1 MNTPAFPE
9 KKYTGSCYIALV
21 GGELEYSDARDSI
34 ELLQAR
40 VGDEKRGIRGT
51 KGYEVRQSHFEYW
64 LTQTD
69 HQFMFL
75 MDTDQRFAPNCL
87 ERLRS
92 HGLPYVSG
100 FYLRRRFAPVAPV
113 WFHYTEG
120 NLPSIPW
127 HTVVEPDTLYPLGGS
142 GWGCLLIHREVA
154 EKVGELLKGE
164 HFVIE
169 DDMDIYPYN
178 LDKIMAAVNEL
189 GQLKTGSGGLSFSY
203 VLGRLKEI
211 HQALVDEIHP
221 LRGLNDPVG
230 SDVRFPFFAHKA
242 GYVLWGD
249 SGSVAAHML
258 NYPLQP
264 LDFTTLPAEILEQT
278 KVEAIRSYE
287 AELART
293 TTRLEQ
299 LGRL

>member
-1 MNTPAFPE
+1 MIAPKFPE

-21 GGELEYSDARDSI
+21 GAEMEYSDARDSI
-34 ELLQAR
+34 EVLQAR
-40 VGDEKRGIRGT
+40 PGDMKRAIRGT

-69 HQFMFL
+69 HPFMFL
-75 MDTDQRFAPNCL
+75 LDTDQKFSPNCL

-120 NLPSIPW
+120 NLPMIPW
-127 HTVVEPDTLYPLGGS
+127 HTNVEADTLYPLGAS
-142 GWGCLLIHREVA
+142 GWGCLLVHREVA
-154 EKVGELLKGE
+154 ERVGELLKGE

-169 DDMDIYPYN
+169 DDMDVYPYN
-178 LDKIMAAVNEL
+178 LDKIMAALHEL
-189 GQLKTGSGGLSFSY
+189 GQLKAGDAGLSMSY
-203 VLGRLKEI
+203 LLGRLKEI
-211 HQALVDEIHP
+211 HQGLEDEIRP
-221 LRGLNDPVG
+221 LRGLNDPIG
-230 SDVRFPFFAHKA
+230 SDIRFPFFAHRA

-249 SGSVAAHML
+249 TGASAAHML

-264 LDFTTLPAEILEQT
+264 LDYTSLPEAVFEET
-278 KVEAIRSYE
+278 KKAALKSYE
-287 AELART
+287 DELARVSN
-293 TTRLEQ
+293 RLAV